1 MMRKGIL
8 IFDHRDQEWRIW
20 IGQTSYWIGQGYLF
34 ELRIQN
40 RYFRAILEK
49 DFDWFV
55 TLDYDT
61 IFVLHSQEVY
71 KVRIKIQDYFPVDA
85 PF

>member
-1 MMRKGIL
+1 MMKRGIL

-20 IGQTSYWIGQGYLF
+20 IGQTSYWIGQGYLL

-55 TLDYDT
+55 TLDDDT
-61 IFVLHSQEVY
+61 IFVLHTQEVY
-71 KVRIKIQDYFPVDA
+71 KVRIKIQDYIPVDA